1 MIIHLVFFGNNTY
14 KIGVA
19 GDRFESDLESSFRN
33 YPKYK
38 IIYSRICDKVTA
50 AKLEAKVLNSVEKI
64 DASKWLLGKDG
75 KPVSGSKT
83 KCFTS
88 NNIEEVVTLLYEDT
102 LYLNLFK
109 SGVHTWVGYIQPN
122 INYDAEHTLAIQDFV
137 KLKAFLV
144 HAVDA
149 VFTTDLVSFKWKGN
163 IKGLFYRKETF
174 YLSKEG
180 DFYVRDQR
188 NVVFKLPV
196 TKSQLKKLCN
206 LVPNTFQSENVELYI
221 ESLLKQEQ
229 TLFVYFI
236 KEPNFYKMIVRVKPS
251 YFPECE
257 TEVCATARQIKEWK
271 KYFNIIKVENGVTF
285 FTCSILDSLI
295 RAEYVPLIIS
305 VTEEGF
311 SLDSTGIVIK
321 NCIIPSNKLEELKS
335 INNLYNLLEEVNKCS
350 IA

>member
-1 MIIHLVFFGNNTY
+1 MIIHLLYFGNNTY
-14 KIGVA
+14 KIGVS
-19 GDRFESDLESSFRN
+19 GTKFESNLEASFTN

-64 DASKWLLGKDG
+64 DASKWLLGKDE
-75 KPVSGSKT
+75 KPISGSKT

-88 NNIEEVVTLLYEDT
+88 NNIEEVVNLLYEDS

-109 SGVHTWVGYIQPN
+109 SGTQTWVGHIQHH
-122 INYDAEHTLAIQDFV
+122 INYEAEHTLAIQDLA
-137 KLKAFLV
+137 KLKSFLV

-163 IKGLFYRKETF
+163 IKGLFYKKETF

-180 DFYVRDQR
+180 DFYVRDKR

-196 TKSQLKKLCN
+196 TKNQLKKLN
-206 LVPNTFQSENVELYI
+206 ALVPNTFQTENVELYI
-221 ESLLKQEQ
+221 ENILKQER
-229 TLFVYFI
+229 TLFVYFL
-236 KEPNFYKMIVRVKPS
+236 KNEDHYTMIVNRSSLYLPN
-251 YFPECE
+251 CE
-257 TEVCATARQIKEWK
+257 TEVCATAKQIKEWK
-271 KYFNIIKVENGVTF
+271 RYFNIIKEENGITL
-285 FTCSILDSLI
+285 FTCPILDSLI
-295 RAEYVPLIIS
+295 RAEYIPLTIS

-335 INNLYNLLEEVNKCS
+335 ITNLYNLLEEVNKCS